1 MTANPDQMLNFREWL
16 GLVVLVLSVA
26 LVPVGM
32 YVSPLLWAASFVGV
46 CVGVWLL
53 YTERVLRREAQAEKE
68 GGSSQPTGRE
78 MPGDIHNYSGWRSG
92 GRSESFESE
101 SSGGGDGD

>member
-1 MTANPDQMLNFREWL
+1 MLNFREWL
-16 GLVVLVLSVA
+16 GLVVLVLSGA

-32 YVSPLLWAASFVGV
+32 YVSRLLWAASFVGI

-53 YTERVLRREAQAEKE
+53 YTERVLRREAMAEKE
-68 GGSSQPTGRE
+68 GNSSHLSGRE

-92 GRSESFESE
+92 GRSESSGSE
-101 SSGGGDGD
+101 SGGGGDGD

>member
-1 MTANPDQMLNFREWL
+1 MNFREWL

-32 YVSPLLWAASFVGV
+32 YVSRLLWAASFVGV

-53 YTERVLRREAQAEKE
+53 YTERVLRREAETEKE
-68 GGSSQPTGRE
+68 GGSSHLTGRE
-78 MPGDIHNYSGWRSG
+78 MPGDVHNYSGWRSG

-101 SSGGGDGD
+101 PSGGGDGGGGGGD

>member
-1 MTANPDQMLNFREWL
+1 VNFREWL

-26 LVPVGM
+26 LVPVGR
-32 YVSPLLWAASFVGV
+32 YVSRLLWAASFVGV

-53 YTERVLRREAQAEKE
+53 YPERMLRREAQAESE
-68 GGSSQPTGRE
+68 GGGAKLTGRE

-101 SSGGGDGD
+101 SSGGADGD

>member
-1 MTANPDQMLNFREWL
+1 MTATPDQMLNFREWL

>member
-1 MTANPDQMLNFREWL
+1 MTATPDQMLNFREWL

-92 GRSESFESE
+92 GRSESFESQ